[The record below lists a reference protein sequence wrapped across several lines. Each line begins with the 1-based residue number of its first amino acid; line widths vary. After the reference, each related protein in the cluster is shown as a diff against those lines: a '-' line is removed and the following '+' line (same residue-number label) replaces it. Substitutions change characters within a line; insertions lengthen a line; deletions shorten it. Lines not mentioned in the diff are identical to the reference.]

1 MPPHRECVHTHTH
14 THTHR
19 AGGAEATG
27 APGFFF
33 ESSMLKP
40 TNNKYR
46 GPEMYQASSWASS
59 CLGVSNPLVHK
70 VCDYTG
76 RVSASAQDVLL
87 LQEIQD
93 VFLAY
98 ACSVA
103 SVLFSHALTLGDPMD
118 YTSPASSIRGIFPA
132 RILEWVAMPSSSESS
147 QPRNQTRIS
156 YLSCIAGRSFI
167 AEPPGKPKI
176 SLFCTFL

>member
-46 GPEMYQASSWASS
+46 GPGMYQASSWASS

-76 RVSASAQDVLL
+76 RVSAILSHFTGEEVNLTNLKDLPKATTSIQWIFHSFSGGPCPKASFAPYVDSVPTANPGGLQNGGVILGSFAYLVLNCL
-87 LQEIQD
+87 KD
-93 VFLAY
+93 
-98 ACSVA
+98 
-103 SVLFSHALTLGDPMD
+103 
-118 YTSPASSIRGIFPA
+118 SSI
-132 RILEWVAMPSSSESS
+132 
-147 QPRNQTRIS
+147 
-156 YLSCIAGRSFI
+156 
-167 AEPPGKPKI
+167 I
-176 SLFCTFL
+176 SLNQSTRKHHSNVNNTI